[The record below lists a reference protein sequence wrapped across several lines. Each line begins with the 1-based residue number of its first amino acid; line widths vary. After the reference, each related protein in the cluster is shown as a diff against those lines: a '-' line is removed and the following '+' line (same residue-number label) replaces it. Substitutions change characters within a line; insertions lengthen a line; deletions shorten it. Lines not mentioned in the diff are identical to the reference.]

1 MSAENRYTVSAD
13 WLQERL
19 GSPGLTIIDGS
30 WYLPGQNRDAR
41 AEYMKA
47 HIPGA
52 VFFDHDAVVDPKSEL
67 PHAMPSP
74 RHFEQ
79 HASSM
84 GISHKDTIVVYDG
97 PGMFTAP
104 RVWWMF
110 KMMGVQDVFVLDGG
124 FDRWK
129 KEGRPVTSE
138 PTRVASCAFIPRFNA
153 AAVAKMEDI
162 AKIVADASCQIADA
176 RSPGRFEGTEP
187 EPREGMRSGHIP
199 GSRNI
204 PVSELSRDG
213 ELKSPA
219 ELREVFERC
228 GVDLSR
234 PVVTT
239 CGSGVTA
246 AVVTLALHELGHA
259 ENRLYDG
266 SWSEWGGRADTPV
279 ETGPAKK

>member
-19 GSPGLTIIDGS
+19 GSPGLTIVDGS
-30 WYLPGQNRDAR
+30 WYLPAQNRNAR
-41 AEYMKA
+41 AEYEQA

-52 VFFDHDAVVDPKSEL
+52 VFFNHDTVVDPRSEL
-67 PHAMPSP
+67 PHALPSA

-84 GISHKDTIVVYDG
+84 GISHKDTIVIYDG

-110 KMMGVQDVFVLDGG
+110 KMMGVENVYLLDGG

-129 KEGRPVTSE
+129 AEGRPVTSE
-138 PTRVASCAFIPRFNA
+138 PTKVASCAFIPKFNA
-153 AAVAKMEDI
+153 AAVANFDEI
-162 AKIVADASCQIADA
+162 SRICADGSCQIADA
-176 RSPGRFEGTEP
+176 RSQGRFEGTEP
-187 EPREGMRSGHIP
+187 EPRAGMRSGHMP
-199 GSRNI
+199 GAKNI
-204 PVSELSRDG
+204 PIAELSRNG

-219 ELREVFERC
+219 ELREVFEKY
-228 GVDLSR
+228 GIDLTK

-246 AVVTLALHELGHA
+246 AVISLALHELGHT
-259 ENRLYDG
+259 ENKLYDG

-279 ETGPAKK
+279 ETGPARR